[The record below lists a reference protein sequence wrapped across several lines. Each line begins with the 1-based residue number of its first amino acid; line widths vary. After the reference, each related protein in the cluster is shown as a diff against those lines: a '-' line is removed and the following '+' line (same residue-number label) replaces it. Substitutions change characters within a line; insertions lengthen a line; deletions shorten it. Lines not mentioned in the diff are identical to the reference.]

1 MIGISGIAPLAPTS
15 ALFDQEIITDGTTT
29 LYSFPLTAFA
39 DGAVI
44 KLIVSFTSSGTQ
56 HCSYEVNIHKQNNIG
71 LTITP
76 VSSRT
81 YNSMAINFTASG
93 YTGVDMTLSSAVVGV
108 LKISPILMNL

>member
-1 MIGISGIAPLAPTS
+1 MIGISGIAPITATT
-15 ALFDQEIITDGTTT
+15 AMFDQEITTDGTTT
-29 LYSFPLTAFA
+29 LYSFPMTAFA

-44 KLIVSFTSSGTQ
+44 KLVVSFTTSGTQ

-71 LTITP
+71 LTVTP

-81 YNSMAINFTASG
+81 YNSMSIAFSASG
-93 YTGVDMTLSSAVVGV
+93 YTGVDMTLSAAVVGV